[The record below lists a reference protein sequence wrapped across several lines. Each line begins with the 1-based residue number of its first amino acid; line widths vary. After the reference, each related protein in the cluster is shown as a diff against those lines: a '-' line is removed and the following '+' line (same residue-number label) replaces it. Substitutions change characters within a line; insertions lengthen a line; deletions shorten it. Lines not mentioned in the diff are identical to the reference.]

1 MLSYVIIGSMFGNL
15 GNQVSWYDEKTFYM
29 IPSSSDKSR
38 ELLMFHMT
46 NKYHFRREN
55 IEIYENTKNQIVKP
69 FKNTGMKT
77 SKLNINIVK
86 KYRLFRKHNLQTYDK
101 IYRQFMWIVN
111 YMYKELVSHEHT
123 NEIHISIF
131 QGNLLNNPIE
141 NRRE

>member
-1 MLSYVIIGSMFGNL
+1 
-15 GNQVSWYDEKTFYM
+15 M

-86 KYRLFRKHNLQTYDK
+86 KYRLFRKHNLQTYDNIPT
-101 IYRQFMWIVN
+101 IYVN
-111 YMYKELVSHEHT
+111 CELYV
-123 NEIHISIF
+123 
-131 QGNLLNNPIE
+131 
-141 NRRE
+141 